1 MRVCRVTGIHPVCI
15 VGLLHRWGIW
25 ENLKSMVYFSYERG
39 NIMRITFIATI
50 MAIHSNLVFAD
61 DINFIKKAAEHY
73 NLPPLSD
80 YLQDVSSNPQ
90 AFLEVTKRCS
100 AMLGSSAWA
109 LPHLNG
115 LSDDDPQILD
125 FDTMH
130 EDLRL
135 FSFRVHVQAIRG
147 TELSQ
152 DTYIESLI
160 EVDPDIYDY
169 QTQYFG
175 RLHRNHD
182 KDATLIENDPL
193 LQDEFFACVGI
204 HEQLR
209 EGESF

>member
-1 MRVCRVTGIHPVCI
+1 MRYALIFLILTV
-15 VGLLHRWGIW
+15 
-25 ENLKSMVYFSYERG
+25 NF
-39 NIMRITFIATI
+39 
-50 MAIHSNLVFAD
+50 AIAD
-61 DINFIKKAAEHY
+61 DENFIRKAAKHY

-80 YLQDVSSNPQ
+80 YLQDASSNTH
-90 AFLEVTKRCS
+90 ALLEVTKRCS
-100 AMLGSSAWA
+100 ALLGSSAWA
-109 LPHLNG
+109 LSHLNG

-130 EDLRL
+130 EDLRQ

>member
-1 MRVCRVTGIHPVCI
+1 MRYALIILILTV
-15 VGLLHRWGIW
+15 
-25 ENLKSMVYFSYERG
+25 NF
-39 NIMRITFIATI
+39 
-50 MAIHSNLVFAD
+50 AIAD
-61 DINFIKKAAEHY
+61 DENFIRKAAKHY

-80 YLQDVSSNPQ
+80 YLQDASSNTH

-109 LPHLNG
+109 LSHLNG
-115 LSDDDPQILD
+115 LSDDDPNILD

-130 EDLRL
+130 EDLRQL
-135 FSFRVHVQAIRG
+135 SFRVHVQAIRG
-147 TELSQ
+147 AELNQ
-152 DTYIESLI
+152 DTYTESVI
-160 EVDPDIYDY
+160 EVDPDIHDY

-193 LQDEFFACVGI
+193 LQDETFACVGI

-209 EGESF
+209 EGGNF